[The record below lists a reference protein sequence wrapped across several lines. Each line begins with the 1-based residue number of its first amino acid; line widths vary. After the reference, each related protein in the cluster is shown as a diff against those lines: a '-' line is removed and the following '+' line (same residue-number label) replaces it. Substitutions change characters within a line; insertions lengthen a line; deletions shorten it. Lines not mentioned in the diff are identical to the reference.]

1 MWACWRK
8 IDMKLDGYAALR
20 PTETAVVV
28 LDPRTVAGACYP
40 GGLTQSLVPAA
51 ARYRPG
57 AWPTV
62 RLNAR
67 ANANSES

>member
-1 MWACWRK
+1 LVSDSVGTC
-8 IDMKLDGYAALR
+8 YA
-20 PTETAVVV
+20 
-28 LDPRTVAGACYP
+28 
-40 GGLTQSLVPAA
+40 GGLAQSLLSTA